1 MQNKNFSEV
10 SWKTIFGVV
19 AVWFGAHVGGGFAT
33 GNQTR
38 TFFVQYGFTSIFMPF
53 LIVALIGW
61 VFYEGLLFAKNTNS
75 YNYHNWIA
83 NLYGPLG
90 GFGGYLFDIAYLLLT
105 IVAVG
110 ASIAGGASLFEN
122 LFELKYIIGVLI
134 TGGIF
139 FVLTI
144 FGADLVRKS
153 SAIITILLL
162 VFLTMITF
170 VGISKGSSDLSTII
184 STKQTTAPMSTILY
198 NSLKYAGFQSLVIA
212 IMLGAGQPLSTDKS
226 VKRFAVL
233 GIIINGIM
241 ITLSCLMMLAWLPL
255 IDGETLPIL
264 TIIKEFDS
272 EILVWVY
279 SITLFL
285 AFVST
290 GVGCI
295 FGIVARYEN
304 SFQTFHI
311 TKRRMLISLLGMI
324 ISMLISLL
332 GLNTLVIKGYGY
344 LGVLSIFFLIIPTIV
359 IGRIKNSKFKRG
371 INSTSEVEK

>member
-1 MQNKNFSEV
+1 M
-10 SWKTIFGVV
+10 
-19 AVWFGAHVGGGFAT
+19 
-33 GNQTR
+33 
-38 TFFVQYGFTSIFMPF
+38 
-53 LIVALIGW
+53 
-61 VFYEGLLFAKNTNS
+61 
-75 YNYHNWIA
+75 
-83 NLYGPLG
+83 G

-139 FVLTI
+139 FILTI

-153 SAIITILLL
+153 SAIITVLLL

-272 EILVWVY
+272 EILIWIY

-324 ISMLISLL
+324 VSMLISLL

-344 LGVLSIFFLIIPTIV
+344 LGVLSILFLIIPTIV